1 MLNHIMLTSYHAL
14 QNTTSIVDS
23 LQFTYKNKVINPNET
38 PASLDMSSDDTTI
51 QVSLTGDALTK
62 EQIANACTS
71 GSISTAIDLLSKSK
85 EICSQSI
92 TWFDSEGQELSTPP
106 LFICIDYGHTELIER
121 LLSLHEDILITLT
134 GGDGDYTALQW
145 ASWTGHL
152 EIVKLLIEKGK
163 AKADE
168 EAISLAREDDHNEV
182 ADYLLKHVD
191 IYAALEGDADEIMMK
206 ACREGDAKKVRQIL
220 EEENY
225 DIEKWK
231 DDEGKYLAFSP
242 MYLAVKNGH
251 MEVIQVF
258 AEKGVPIQ
266 DLDVVPEVSTE

>member
-1 MLNHIMLTSYHAL
+1 MLLCKNISHTA
-14 QNTTSIVDS
+14 VDS
-23 LQFTYKNKVINPNET
+23 LQFTYKDKVIQPEDT
-38 PASLDMSSDDTTI
+38 PASLNMNSDDTTI

-71 GSISTAIDLLSKSK
+71 GSISTAIDLLSKNK
-85 EICSQSI
+85 EICNQSI
-92 TWFDSEGQELSTPP
+92 TWFDLEGQELSSPP
-106 LFICIDYGHTELIER
+106 LFICIDYGHVELVEK
-121 LLSLHEDILITLT
+121 LLPLHEDILSTLT

-168 EAISLAREDDHNEV
+168 EAISLAREDEHNEV
-182 ADYLLKHVD
+182 VDYLLKYVD
-191 IYAALEGDADEIMMK
+191 IYASLDGDADEIMTK
-206 ACREGDAKKVRQIL
+206 ACREGDSKKVRQLL

-258 AEKGVPIQ
+258 SEKGVTIQ

>member
-1 MLNHIMLTSYHAL
+1 MLLL
-14 QNTTSIVDS
+14 QNITHTTVDS
-23 LQFTYKNKVINPNET
+23 LQFTYKDKVIQPEDT
-38 PASLDMSSDDTTI
+38 PASLDMSSDNTTI

-71 GSISTAIDLLSKSK
+71 GSISTAIDSLSKNK

-106 LFICIDYGHTELIER
+106 LFICIDYGHVELVEK
-121 LLSLHEDILITLT
+121 LLLLHEDILSTLT

-152 EIVKLLIEKGK
+152 EIVKLLIEIGK

-182 ADYLLKHVD
+182 VDYLLKHVD

-206 ACREGDAKKVRQIL
+206 ACREGDAKKVRQL
-220 EEENY
+220 LDVENY
-225 DIEKWK
+225 DITKWK